1 MKQYYAAGIGCR
13 RGCSES
19 TLRKLLDQSL
29 KEFGI
34 GVDQISALASIDK
47 KRDEP
52 GLLALS
58 KTLSLPL
65 HFFASVQ
72 LSTYDHGISQI
83 SDLSLKQTG
92 SVSVA
97 EAAALACIES
107 LHEGSHAHLA
117 ISKRSNGEA
126 TFALAVVE
134 LPA

>member
-1 MKQYYAAGIGCR
+1 MKQFYAVGFGCR

-19 TLRKLLDQSL
+19 SLRKLLDQSL
-29 KEFGI
+29 EDSGI
-34 GVDQISALASIDK
+34 GLDQISALASIDK

-52 GLLALS
+52 GLLALA
-58 KTLSLPL
+58 KTLSKPL
-65 HFFASVQ
+65 QFFPSVQ

-83 SDLSLKQTG
+83 SDLALKQTG

-107 LHEGSHAHLA
+107 LHEGRHANLA

-126 TFALAVVE
+126 TFALAVVTLQE
-134 LPA
+134 